1 MKTSKKSGRNWKVR
15 GDNQMN
21 ILVTG
26 GAGYKGVKLVS
37 KLLSLGYEVTLLDN
51 FLYGVEP
58 ILHLAENK
66 KLTVMRQDIR
76 NKIDNISSFDV
87 IFHLAGISGFPA
99 CSANPAS
106 AQLINVD
113 ATKALSDSLSDDQ
126 TIIYASTTS
135 FYGKSGKPCN
145 EETPVDPVSHYGR
158 TKYMAEQI
166 LAKRKNFIS
175 LRFATVFGFSPKMR
189 MDLMVNDFTY
199 KALKE
204 GVVVLF
210 DGYAKR
216 TFIHI
221 DDAVDA
227 YICAMENKGK
237 MRGGIYNAGGNHLN
251 YSKLEIAQAVQKY
264 IDYKII
270 DSDVKD
276 KDVRHFIVS
285 FDKIKKEGFVPKK
298 SLEDGISEMLR
309 IFKFYDYYLHYKTI

>member
-1 MKTSKKSGRNWKVR
+1 MK
-15 GDNQMN
+15 

-26 GAGYKGVKLVS
+26 GAGYKGVKLVT
-37 KLLSLGYEVTLLDN
+37 KLLSMGYDVTLLDN
-51 FLYGVEP
+51 FMYGFEP
-58 ILHLAENK
+58 VLHLVENK
-66 KLTVMRQDIR
+66 NLTFLKQDIR
-76 NKIDNISSFDV
+76 NKIDNVSQYDV
-87 IFHLAGISGFPA
+87 IFHLAAISGYPA
-99 CSANPAS
+99 CAANPSS

-113 ATKALSDSLSDDQ
+113 ATKKLSDSLGKEQ

-135 FYGKSGKPCN
+135 FYGATGKPCD
-145 EETPVDPVSHYGR
+145 EETLVDPVSHYGG
-158 TKYMAEQI
+158 TKYKAETI
-166 LAKRKNFIS
+166 LSERKNFIS

-227 YICAMENKGK
+227 YVFAMENRDEMKGN
-237 MRGGIYNAGGNHLN
+237 IFNVGGNHLN
-251 YSKLEIAQAVQKY
+251 FSKLEIAQAVQKQV
-264 IDYKII
+264 DFKII

-276 KDVRHFIVS
+276 KDVRHFVVS
-285 FDKIKKEGFVPKK
+285 FDKIKKMGFVPKK
-298 SLEDGISEMLR
+298 SLDDGITEMLR
-309 IFKFYDYYLHYKTI
+309 VFDFYDYYVHYKTI